1 MEPLGFSFAKHMAD
15 MSKSARIALSRRSD
29 IPKEIINKIM
39 KNTIYGNLSS
49 LAPLVD
55 IEYNSFREMIDVY
68 HAIHRSV
75 LEIYPEV
82 DPSWVI
88 EIIEKFIK
96 FLKTSP
102 SNSVPD
108 VLVLLELI
116 ITNNQYLTQSQVY
129 KNERMPRDK
138 YRELVDRYIHSLDT
152 TTGEKLTRFFD
163 EVVAILSDVFD
174 EMTDNYRH
182 SLAITCSPDKLYAKL
197 FSKQEKKRKAI
208 LTAILIIRT
217 SVIDGMIPIFKNLVN
232 LNRKYADHP
241 LMQNL
246 TFENM
251 LKLDSE
257 LKKLNQGGGGLTRKR
272 SNKKRSNKKRSNKMC
287 SNKRRT

>member
-1 MEPLGFSFAKHMAD
+1 MEPPGFSFAKHMAD
-15 MSKSARIALSRRSD
+15 MSKSARIALSRSG
-29 IPKEIINKIM
+29 IPEELRNKIM
-39 KNTIYGNLSS
+39 KKTIYGNLSS

-68 HAIHRSV
+68 HIIHNQV
-75 LEIYPEV
+75 LEIYPEL

-88 EIIEKFIK
+88 KIIEKFIK
-96 FLKTSP
+96 FLKTTP
-102 SNSVPD
+102 PNSVPY
-108 VLVLLELI
+108 VLGLMELI
-116 ITNNQYLTQSQVY
+116 ITEQKYLTQSQVY
-129 KNERMPRDK
+129 ENERMPRDE
-138 YRELVDRYIHSLDT
+138 YRVWVDRFIQNYSLDT

-182 SLAITCSPDKLYAKL
+182 SLAITCSPDKLYTKL

-217 SVIDGMIPIFKNLVN
+217 SVIDGMIPLFEILVK

-241 LMQNL
+241 LMKIL
-246 TFENM
+246 TFEKM

-257 LKKLNQGGGGLTRKR
+257 LKKLKQGGGGLTRSKR
-272 SNKKRSNKKRSNKMC
+272 SNKKRSNKKRSNK
-287 SNKRRT
+287 NKHNS